1 MEHILISE
9 QWIDRP
15 REVVFPF
22 FSKAENL
29 TRITPPELTFR
40 ILTPT
45 PVEMREGALIDY
57 RLGLGPIRFLWKTEI
72 TRWDPPHAFVDE
84 QLKGPYKQWIH
95 LHEFE
100 DHGDR
105 SLIRDQVRYR
115 LPLEP
120 LGDLGYP
127 LIRHQL
133 GRIFSY
139 RRDIIADVFSTSDTN
154 TSAA

>member
-1 MEHILISE
+1 MEHVLTSE

-15 REVVFPF
+15 REEVFPF
-22 FSKAENL
+22 FSAAENL
-29 TRITPPELTFR
+29 ARITPPELTFR

-45 PVEMREGALIDY
+45 PIDMREGALIDY

-100 DHGDR
+100 DHGER
-105 SLIRDQVRYR
+105 TLIRDTVRYR

-120 LGDLGYP
+120 LGDLAYP
-127 LIRHQL
+127 LIRLQL
-133 GRIFSY
+133 GRIFAY
-139 RRDIIADVFSTSDTN
+139 RRDVIADVLSISDTN
-154 TSAA
+154 TSGA